1 MKARWT
7 PSLPRPWPL
16 IAALAAAAALNGVE
30 IELIGGVRILLGSFL
45 YLPFVL
51 LLPVPWALVASGLAL
66 APTLVTLGQPFALI
80 LGMFEAGVLA
90 WGLKRRWS
98 AAPVIDLAYWLL
110 LGGPLATWMYLGVAH
125 LPADLAA
132 LEVLVRGAN
141 QVLAVVVADF
151 LVRHTA
157 VGGLLRIEPMPVP
170 KLRDVIFNYV
180 FVLAAVPVTLVAT
193 GLALLLRANVE
204 REDRTVLRDR
214 TQQVAR
220 ELGRFLNLHQ
230 SAINGMVKVVQTD
243 GVDSTHVLESTRQ
256 AFPAFVTMLMTD
268 PTGRIVRTSPADQE
282 TRLRG
287 SDVSDREYFRIPK
300 SQKRSFVSGVFR
312 GRGFGDELLIAV
324 SAPILDEVGNFR
336 GVIQGSLKVEE
347 FISLLD
353 DSEVTDDVQWVIAD
367 SGGHIIYASPET
379 GMKTMED
386 LSGSDLGRI
395 LLNRPGE
402 PFVYDVISSRRSQ
415 RLRAY
420 VTRNADYR
428 LLVIAQR
435 PALAAVGSSVGIYG
449 LMAGIIAGVLV
460 TAALVARLSALR
472 LSGPLERFADA
483 AGTQAK
489 LGAVAPVAAPE
500 GRVAREVQQIYAAFN
515 LLADRLKGT
524 YESLLKHNEVLDD
537 RVGERTREL
546 ERVRREAVEASESKT
561 AFLAL
566 ASHEIRTPLGA
577 IITEIDGLRGRVP
590 DPEISRRLRGIRHL
604 GSGLLEVVNDLQDLS
619 LIESGRY
626 EPRSDPI
633 DLARLCH
640 RVVDRLKREA
650 SLRGLELT
658 LDSALPAELW
668 VATDG
673 ERLGQVLV
681 NLVRYAIRSTTK
693 GTVWLSVESS
703 GVDPLTVRF
712 RVVDTGPGMSP
723 EKSAALFEPSI
734 PVDRV
739 VSAGVGLSLTVSRR
753 LIEFLGGSIAVHSA
767 EGQGAE
773 LAFSLRLQ
781 CSAPVP
787 GLAAPR
793 LEVFDPLPPP
803 PLETAPTSVVSATP
817 TLKETDILV
826 VDDTIG
832 NIEVMKALLEGRCR
846 EVVVSETAL
855 DALEHLRRRRFTIAL
870 IDLEMPDVDGFH
882 VAATVRA
889 WTGEEASRRCWLVA
903 VSAHPSEQMRDRC
916 LRSGF
921 DDYVEKPVSRK
932 LLFETLRLALAKTA
946 ETSTSLIPG

>member
-66 APTLVTLGQPFALI
+66 APTLATLGQPFALI

-98 AAPVIDLAYWLL
+98 AAPVIDLAFWLL

-157 VGGLLRIEPMPVP
+157 VGGLLRIEPMPAA

-220 ELGRFLNLHQ
+220 ELGRFLSLHEA
-230 SAINGMVKVVQTD
+230 AINATLDIAQADT
-243 GVDSTHVLESTRQ
+243 VDSTRVLESTRQ
-256 AFPAFVTMLMTD
+256 AFPAFVTMLKTD

-287 SDVSDREYFRIPK
+287 SDVSDRDYFRIPMN
-300 SQKRSFVSGVFR
+300 QKRPFVSGVFR
-312 GRGFGDELLIAV
+312 GRGFGDDLLIAV
-324 SAPILDEVGNFR
+324 SAPMLDAFGNFQ
-336 GVIQGSLKVEE
+336 GVIQGSLKIEE
-347 FISLLD
+347 FITLLY
-353 DSEVTDDVQWVIAD
+353 DSDVTEDVQWVIAD
-367 SGGHIIYASPET
+367 SSGRIIYASPET

-386 LSGSDLGRI
+386 LSERDLGRI

-402 PFVYDVISSRRSQ
+402 PFVYDVIASQRSQ

-420 VTRNADYR
+420 VTRNAEYR
-428 LLVIAQR
+428 FLVIAQR
-435 PALAAVGSSVGIYG
+435 PALAAVGSSIGIYG
-449 LMAGIIAGVLV
+449 LMAGVIAGVLV

-472 LSGPLERFADA
+472 LSGPLERFANA
-483 AGTQAK
+483 AGTQAE
-489 LGAVAPVAAPE
+489 LGTVAPVAAPE

-515 LLADRLKGT
+515 LLAERLQGT
-524 YESLLKHNEVLDD
+524 YDSLLKHNEVLDD

-626 EPRSDPI
+626 QPRSDPV
-633 DLARLCH
+633 DLARLCN
-640 RVVDRLKREA
+640 RVIDLLNGEATYRRLA
-650 SLRGLELT
+650 LT
-658 LDSALPAELW
+658 LDSTLPKELW

-703 GVDPLTVRF
+703 GADPVAVRF

-723 EKSAALFEPSI
+723 EKSAALFEPSF

-739 VSAGVGLSLTVSRR
+739 VNAGVGLSLTVSRR
-753 LIEFLGGSIAVHSA
+753 LIEFLGGNIEVHSA

-781 CSAPVP
+781 RSAPVAGAVVP
-787 GLAAPR
+787 LADLVVPPQIAPPQS
-793 LEVFDPLPPP
+793 EPASP
-803 PLETAPTSVVSATP
+803 ATSAR
-817 TLKETDILV
+817 TLIETDILV

-832 NIEVMKALLEGRCR
+832 NIEVMKALLESRCR
-846 EVVVSETAL
+846 EVVVSETAMG
-855 DALEHLRRRRFTIAL
+855 AIEHLRRRPFTIAL
-870 IDLEMPDVDGFH
+870 VDLEMPDVDGFH

-889 WTGEEASRRCWLVA
+889 WRGDEASRHCWLVA
-903 VSAHPSEQMRDRC
+903 VSAHPSEQMRDQC

-932 LLFETLRLALAKTA
+932 LLFETLRRGLAKAA
-946 ETSTSLIPG
+946 EPAVSLATS